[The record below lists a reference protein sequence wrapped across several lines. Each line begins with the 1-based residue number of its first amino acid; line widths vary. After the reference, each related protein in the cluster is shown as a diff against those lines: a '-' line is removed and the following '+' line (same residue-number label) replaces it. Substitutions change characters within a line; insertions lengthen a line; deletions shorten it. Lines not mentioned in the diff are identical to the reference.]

1 MYTFPIVLDVSELE
15 SLKPYVTG
23 KKLSMVDC
31 LMERVRIGA
40 NGFLSFRDFFR
51 EYLRQKGIEQVT
63 DEETFT
69 RFRAIMNRIS
79 LRFFKKSFEPAA
91 E

>member
-1 MYTFPIVLDVSELE
+1 
-15 SLKPYVTG
+15 
-23 KKLSMVDC
+23 MVEC
-31 LMERVRIGA
+31 LMERARIGT

-51 EYLRQKGIEQVT
+51 EYLRQRGVERVT
-63 DEETFT
+63 DDETLT

-79 LRFFKKSFEPAA
+79 QRFFKKPFETRS